1 MLGPQAGHRDDDRVL
16 RYAAIFFAAAFV
28 LHNADH
34 LRRGSDSI
42 TTELFWAG
50 NAAAVVSIAAIVIVL
65 MRHESAPYVAM
76 GAGFALALAFT
87 AAHVLPT
94 WSALSDSFVDG
105 DVSLVSWAAAL
116 LEIVAALSLGVAGLA
131 VLRRRRALSPA

>member
-1 MLGPQAGHRDDDRVL
+1 MPDPEREHQADDRIL
-16 RYAAIFFAAAFV
+16 RYAAIFFAVGFV
-28 LHNADH
+28 IHNADH

-50 NAAAVVSIAAIVIVL
+50 NAAAVVAIAAILIVL
-65 MRHESAPYVAM
+65 TRHESAPYVAV

-105 DVSLVSWAAAL
+105 DVSAFSWFAAL
-116 LEIVAALSLGVAGLA
+116 LEIAGALALGVAGVS
-131 VLRRRRALSPA
+131 VLRRRRALTPA

>member
-1 MLGPQAGHRDDDRVL
+1 MREIEAGHQHGDRVL
-16 RYAAIFFAAAFV
+16 RYAALFFAVGF
-28 LHNADH
+28 LIHNADH

-65 MRHESAPYVAM
+65 MGHESAPYVAV
-76 GAGFALALAFT
+76 GAGFALALAFA

-105 DVSLVSWAAAL
+105 DVSALSWFAAL
-116 LEIVAALSLGVAGLA
+116 LEIAGALGIGLAGLF